1 MVPGGEEPFAVGQLP
16 EVLRRL
22 RELTEKAATLGVG
35 KELFEAVT
43 TVMAKL
49 RADPVGCGDPEYHPK
64 KQGSCVY
71 HVVRDPLYIRYAVY
85 EIERVVLI
93 IEIKPLPDSS
103 LE

>member
-16 EVLRRL
+16 EVLRRV
-22 RELTEKAATLGVG
+22 RELTEKAAILGVG
-35 KELFEAVT
+35 NELFEAVT

-49 RADPVGCGDPEYHPK
+49 RTDPVGSGDPDYHPK
-64 KQGSCVY
+64 KPGSCVY
-71 HVVRDPLYIRYAVY
+71 HIVNDPLYFRYAVY

-93 IEIKPLPDSS
+93 LEIKPLPDSS